1 MCTVATASGVEARL
15 RRVAWMHGFVGVG
28 VGGAGAQAAQVY
40 CSVNERAAQVRRLWR
55 VAHDCARE
63 CRAWRLRR
71 GGVQAGGAW
80 SVAAAA

>member
-40 CSVNERAAQVRRLWR
+40 GRRAEARRLWR
-55 VAHDCARE
+55 VAQDCARE